1 MMGRTMYHLHKNIYS
16 VCFKD
21 GTIQE
26 HLKVKEVKNQGQTP
40 EEPLINF
47 YFWSFFG
54 GVIQY
59 NSILF
64 LQSTTTTVDSGHF
77 VL

>member
-1 MMGRTMYHLHKNIYS
+1 MIGRTMHKNIYS
-16 VCFKD
+16 VFFKD

>member
-1 MMGRTMYHLHKNIYS
+1 MIGRTMYHLHKNIYS
-16 VCFKD
+16 VFFKD

-47 YFWSFFG
+47 YFWSFFWRCDS
-54 GVIQY
+54 VQFNFISTVNND
-59 NSILF
+59 NS
-64 LQSTTTTVDSGHF
+64 
-77 VL
+77 

>member
-1 MMGRTMYHLHKNIYS
+1 MYHLHKNIYS
-16 VCFKD
+16 VFFKD

-40 EEPLINF
+40 EEPLIKF
-47 YFWSFFG
+47 LLLEVFFG
-54 GVIQY
+54 GMIQY

-64 LQSTTTTVDSGHF
+64 LQSTTTTVDSGYF